1 MRTIRSKVISREQLA
16 NICVELKKQ
25 GKTLVSTNGCFDV
38 LHWGHIQY
46 LEQARALGDVLIC
59 AVNSDASVKRIKG
72 PSRPIH
78 DEKTRAH
85 QLAGLE
91 SVDYVVI
98 FDNDTPNEILE
109 QIKPSL
115 HVKGGDYEP
124 SQLPEK
130 KIVEQH
136 GGKVRCL
143 PLVEGFSTTGILE
156 KNKR

>member
-1 MRTIRSKVISREQLA
+1 MRTIQSKVVSREQLET
-16 NICVELKKQ
+16 ICVDLKKQ
-25 GKTLVSTNGCFDV
+25 GKLLVSTNGCFDI

-46 LEQARALGDVLIC
+46 LEQARSLGDVLIC
-59 AVNSDASVKRIKG
+59 AVNSDDSVKRIKG

-98 FDNDTPNEILE
+98 FDNDTPNEILAL
-109 QIKPSL
+109 IKPSL
-115 HVKGGDYEP
+115 HIKGGDYDP
-124 SQLPEK
+124 SLLPEK
-130 KIVEQH
+130 KTVEQY

-143 PLVEGFSTTGILE
+143 PLVAGFSTTGILE
-156 KNKR
+156 KNKS